1 MENMNAIKKIKLF
14 VQGFIMFN
22 ILWYIASVIVN
33 IPALPRPTDIYFNMN
48 KFYGEN
54 LFIHIFVSL
63 YRISSGL
70 IIALI
75 LGISIGLIMAYSKR
89 WNKLLNPLVYFT
101 YPIPK
106 TALLPV
112 VMLLFGLGDNSKI
125 ILIVLILVF
134 QIIVASRDAVLNIQ
148 PETYNLIRS
157 LGATRVQVFKNITFP
172 AILPALLT
180 NLRLSIGTALS
191 ILFFAEGYGT
201 QYGIGYYILDAFNRI
216 DYISMYAGII
226 LISITGFILF
236 ILIDIL
242 EEALCKR

>member
-1 MENMNAIKKIKLF
+1 MKAIKKIKLF

-22 ILWYIASVIVN
+22 ILWYIIAMVVN
-33 IPALPRPTDIYFNMN
+33 LRVLPRPTDIYFNMG
-48 KFYGEN
+48 KLYGEN
-54 LFIHIFVSL
+54 LYVHVLVSL
-63 YRISSGL
+63 YRVSSGL
-70 IIALI
+70 IISLI
-75 LGISIGLIMAYSKR
+75 LGISIGLLMAYSKK
-89 WNKLLNPLVYFT
+89 WNKILNPLVYFS

-112 VMLLFGLGDNSKI
+112 VMLVFGLGDTSKI
-125 ILIVLILVF
+125 TIIVLILVF
-134 QIIVASRDAVLNIQ
+134 QIIVAARDAVLNIQ

-157 LGATRVQVFKNITFP
+157 LGASRFQVFSNITVP

-191 ILFFAEGYGT
+191 ILFFTEGYGT
-201 QYGIGYYILDAFNRI
+201 QYGIGYYILDAWNRI
-216 DYISMYAGII
+216 DYISMYAGIV

-242 EEALCKR
+242 EETLCKR